1 MARTAK
7 AIVDTVAERA
17 AAAVDYTSVTEV
29 PGVGASREQ
38 LARLYTRYAVAAS
51 HCAMKDVLEVAC
63 GAGPGLGYL
72 ASRAARVV
80 GGDYTESL
88 LRIARR
94 HYGARIPLVRLD
106 AQALP
111 FRSEA
116 FDVVILYEAL
126 YYLRDADHF
135 VREAR
140 RILRPSGIVLLC
152 SVNPE
157 WPDFNPS
164 LLSRGYFS
172 ARDLCGLLARHGFGV
187 EVHAAFPAARDS
199 ARDRLVSLIKRAA
212 VATGAMP
219 RTMKGKQFLKRVF
232 FGALAP
238 IPAEVTEG
246 MAALSPLA
254 SIAADGPA
262 RDHKLIFAAGRKAG

>member
-1 MARTAK
+1 MARTETAT
-7 AIVDTVAERA
+7 VDTVGER
-17 AAAVDYTSVTEV
+17 AAVDYASVTEV

-51 HCAMKDVLEVAC
+51 HCRTRDVLEVAC

-72 ASRAARVV
+72 ASKAARVV

-126 YYLRDADHF
+126 YYLSDPDQF

-140 RILRPSGIVLLC
+140 RILRPSGIVLVC
-152 SVNPE
+152 TVNPE
-157 WPDFNPS
+157 WSDFNPS
-164 LLSRGYFS
+164 PFSRRYFS
-172 ARDLCGLLARHGFGV
+172 ARDLRRLLGRHGFGV
-187 EVHAAFPAARDS
+187 EVHAAFSAARDS
-199 ARDRLVSLIKRAA
+199 ARDRLVSRIKRAA
-212 VATGAMP
+212 MATGLMP
-219 RTMKGKQFLKRVF
+219 RTMEGKQLLKRVF
-232 FGALAP
+232 FGSLAP
-238 IPAEVTEG
+238 IPAEVTDG
-246 MAALSPLA
+246 MAAVWPLV
-254 SIAADGPA
+254 SIAAEGPTGE
-262 RDHKLIFAAGRKAG
+262 HKLLFATGRKDA